1 MGEKLC
7 VKTFSLDAAKKFWC
21 NTLYVMLCYAMAM
34 PVRCRAV
41 YMKFYQRHSLTHTH
55 LLIFKG
61 KYALSSLKW
70 SHEYVLPCN
79 GMLCRVMRCGWDALK
94 TGWYFIAWSY
104 FLHCTIFY
112 QTYNVYLGKINVY
125 VFANVPNNTSS
136 SHTHPPSHTDTH
148 LLLWLY
154 QYAMLS
160 HSEMIATMCHLTQED

>member
-1 MGEKLC
+1 
-7 VKTFSLDAAKKFWC
+7 
-21 NTLYVMLCYAMAM
+21 MLCYSNDS
-34 PVRCRAV
+34 VSCCV
-41 YMKFYQRHSLTHTH
+41 YEILPTTFTYTHTH

-125 VFANVPNNTSS
+125 VSTNVPNNTSS
-136 SHTHPPSHTDTH
+136 SHTQHTH
-148 LLLWLY
+148 LRTLTLIFCCDCISMRCCLIPKWLP
-154 QYAMLS
+154 QCAISLKKIRHNDIKS
-160 HSEMIATMCHLTQED
+160 CRITVAN

>member
-1 MGEKLC
+1 MLYQCLFGVVLC
-7 VKTFSLDAAKKFWC
+7 IWNFINDIHL
-21 NTLYVMLCYAMAM
+21 
-34 PVRCRAV
+34 
-41 YMKFYQRHSLTHTH
+41 HTHTH

-104 FLHCTIFY
+104 FLHCTILY

-125 VFANVPNNTSS
+125 MFSPMYQT
-136 SHTHPPSHTDTH
+136 TH
-148 LLLWLY
+148 LNHIHTLTLIFCCDCISMRCCLIPKWLPQSAISLKKIRY
-154 QYAMLS
+154 NDIKSCRITVAN
-160 HSEMIATMCHLTQED
+160 